1 MKEKSKEKK
10 EQKKKIQSQGQKNK
24 IKFHDQTCD
33 KHRQYEGIQAIR
45 I

>member
-10 EQKKKIQSQGQKNK
+10 RIEKKIQSQGKKNK
-24 IKFHDQTCD
+24 IKFHDQMCD